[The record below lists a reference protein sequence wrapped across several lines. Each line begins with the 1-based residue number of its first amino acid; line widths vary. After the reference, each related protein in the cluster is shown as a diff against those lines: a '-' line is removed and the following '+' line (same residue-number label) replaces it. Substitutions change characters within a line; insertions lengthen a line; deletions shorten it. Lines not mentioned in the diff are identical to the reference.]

1 MRIIRCQPATG
12 NKPLKIVCARCGKRA
27 TEAGMAVPD
36 KAVEH
41 GYGPDGPIVH
51 AIVDEHEIQP
61 LCESC
66 VNALLRTR
74 RTQAKPPGETG

>member
-1 MRIIRCQPATG
+1 
-12 NKPLKIVCARCGKRA
+12 
-27 TEAGMAVPD
+27 MAVPD